1 MKRLLLGP
9 ALALPLILG
18 LCSFHTKVP
27 ELPKVP
33 EVVGSVSSAARE
45 IPLDDFKQFP
55 PIPAVPPV
63 PIKKPVVR
71 HKPALH
77 HEKPKVTKA
86 PVKAPV
92 APEEP
97 LPPQQGPICIFPFS
111 MIPNCTPQVAGQ

>member
-18 LCSFHTKVP
+18 LCQLRAP

-33 EVVGSVSSAARE
+33 EVVRE

-55 PIPAVPPV
+55 PITTTPTPEPP
-63 PIKKPVVR
+63 R
-71 HKPALH
+71 A
-77 HEKPKVTKA
+77 A
-86 PVKAPV
+86 PVHPRPHVRPTARTLGHKRPAAPSSV
-92 APEEP
+92 AKEVPDQQ
-97 LPPQQGPICIFPFS
+97 LPPQQGPICIFPFN

>member
-55 PIPAVPPV
+55 PIPVVPTA
-63 PIKKPVVR
+63 PVV
-71 HKPALH
+71 
-77 HEKPKVTKA
+77 KPKVKPHAVRKA
-86 PVKAPV
+86 PMPRKAQPAPRPVDPPV
-92 APEEP
+92 AE
-97 LPPQQGPICIFPFS
+97 LPPQQGPICIFPFN